1 MFVRFNHG
9 VTDQTAS
16 QTNVRVSKQRSKA
29 VRVLNAVLLVPF
41 IATASA
47 FGQFTVAP
55 STEDVFDVAQG
66 STITAFT
73 PGIFAPEAVFGANAG
88 RAEPDSAFCPDVG
101 QGNSSFIE
109 LQTAD
114 RIALNGIRLYA
125 KNDGGTVFR
134 RAMSAFRLLADV
146 DADGTFETVVIDKDI
161 LVNYGQQPDNLAVT
175 GNALELN
182 IAFQPIV
189 AQNWRVEF
197 EQGTSASSFEGVRII
212 EVDGITPVAGS
223 IVQPANVTTTYRQGV
238 SGSNIGRVSY
248 TFDQSGLSQPY
259 VSGVTDFDDYLAT
272 TSHGNSNLAMMLVNS
287 NGLNQSNGVVEDG
300 GTITIDLNATLPVDA
315 LGLWAAR
322 TAEGIRAMAVYAD
335 TDGDFANGGTVFL
348 GEFDVANHLD
358 GQAIAF
364 SVVETQFVHIEVLD
378 HFGVHFLRHG
388 EFAVRFASAAGVL
401 GDMNCDGIVNGLD
414 IDGFTLAL
422 TDPAGYANTFSTC
435 NLLNGDFTG
444 DDTTDFADLQAF
456 IDLVISE

>member
-1 MFVRFNHG
+1 MFDRFIHG
-9 VTDQTAS
+9 IPGKTAS
-16 QTNVRVSKQRSKA
+16 QANIRVSKQRSKA
-29 VRVLNAVLLVPF
+29 IRVLNAVFLVPF

-55 STEDVFDVAQG
+55 TTADVFDVAQG
-66 STITAFT
+66 TTITAFT
-73 PGIFAPEAVFGANAG
+73 PGLFAPEAVFGANARG
-88 RAEPDSAFCPDVG
+88 AEPDTAFCPDVG

-114 RIALNGIRLYA
+114 RIALNGIRLYG

-161 LVNYGQQPDNLAVT
+161 LVNYSQQPDNLAAT

-182 IAFQPIV
+182 IAFQTIV

-223 IVQPANVTTTYRQGV
+223 ILQPANVTSTYRQGI

-272 TSHGNSNLAMMLVNS
+272 TIHANSNTAMMLVNS
-287 NGLNQSNGVVEDG
+287 NGRNQPNGVVELG
-300 GTITIDLNATLPVDA
+300 GTITLDLGAILPIDA
-315 LGLWAAR
+315 LGLWAAGNS
-322 TAEGIRAMAVYAD
+322 ENISAMAVYTD
-335 TDGDFANGGTVFL
+335 TDANFANGGTVL
-348 GEFDVANHLD
+348 IGEFNVARTLAGRTH
-358 GQAIAF
+358 AF
-364 SVVETQFVHIEVLD
+364 STVETRFIHIVVIGHSGTD
-378 HFGVHFLRHG
+378 FIRHG
-388 EFAVRFASAAGVL
+388 EFAVRIAPAAVR

-422 TDPAGYANTFSTC
+422 TDPAGYENAFSTC

-444 DDTTDFADLQAF
+444 DDATDFADLQAF
-456 IDLVISE
+456 IDLVVNE